1 MASNNEDK
9 KAAPPAR
16 VTKQNKERALE
27 MMAMVKALPPSKE
40 KEALMKSEQYAEWKY
55 YADTCQVKKYT
66 KRLTQEE
73 RRNGVVVQDG
83 VEIKMWK
90 KGTWCFHC
98 NCSAQEF
105 KRHLKSAKH
114 QACVK
119 KPFASK
125 LCGNIKVA
133 AEMKNKKLNIVDGVF
148 TDPRPPFVLDDREQ
162 GIHRGVDTTDRE
174 WCGAGASRRPPPAYV
189 EPPIAVP
196 VDAIRGEPA
205 DEEQN
210 QAFHLAAAV
219 NTTPIIAVP
228 CDLPHHSEMPPPPP
242 PAAKKK
248 KTKRLKIIKKIKVV
262 EEDGY
267 PNGGKYT
274 M

>member
-1 MASNNEDK
+1 MASNNEEK

-40 KEALMKSEQYAEWKY
+40 KDALMKSEQYAEWVY
-55 YADTCQVKKYT
+55 YADTCLVKKYT

-114 QACVK
+114 QACVA

-148 TDPRPPFVLDDREQ
+148 TDPREFKLSE
-162 GIHRGVDTTDRE
+162 DTTDRE

-196 VDAIRGEPA
+196 VEPLRGEPA

-242 PAAKKK
+242 PAAKKR
-248 KTKRLKIIKKIKVV
+248 KTRHLKIKVAK
-262 EEDGY
+262 D
-267 PNGGKYT
+267 
-274 M
+274 